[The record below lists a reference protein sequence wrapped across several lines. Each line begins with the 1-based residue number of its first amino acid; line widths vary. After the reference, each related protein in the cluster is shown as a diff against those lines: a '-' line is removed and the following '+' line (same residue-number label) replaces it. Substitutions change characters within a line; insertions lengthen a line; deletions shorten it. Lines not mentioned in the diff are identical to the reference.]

1 MSECEFDSIDDTI
14 DTIDTIDDITAFDEI
29 AALPT
34 AEPVTADECFERGMI
49 WSSGRAGAIDMIAA
63 HMWFNIAAMWG
74 NKDAAA
80 VRREIAQQMSDAEI
94 GAAQKAARDWLKA
107 QPVVLGAA
115 EPMRVAA

>member
-1 MSECEFDSIDDTI
+1 MTEWEIDSIDEI
-14 DTIDTIDDITAFDEI
+14 EIIDDIEMIDEI
-29 AALPT
+29 VTLPT

-49 WSSGRAGAIDMIAA
+49 CASGRAGAIDMIAA

-94 GAAQKAARDWLKA
+94 GSAQKAARDWLKA
-107 QPVVLGAA
+107 HPAGPAEA